1 MSGERTYRLEPLD
14 ASGVFLGLGLV
25 QCVLVGGGITVAV
38 VAISAGLPLIGAV
51 LPVAC
56 GAALSFARVG
66 GRPAWE
72 WLPLGGGWVV
82 RHLLWGERWFAPL
95 PLWPTQ
101 DDEAPPL
108 PPCLAGLSL
117 HNVAWHD
124 GVWLGCVRDIEWHTL
139 TAVVPVSAPRFVV
152 ESTGEQERLLAAWG
166 DVLGQFAG
174 DRGPVSHVGWSDL
187 VRPSSLEQH
196 VEWLGSLN
204 RAVAHPDATDSYTE
218 LVEVAGANSTV
229 HDVVVT
235 VTVSRDRLR
244 RRPDLADSDG
254 GRGGDGMETLQRAL
268 GSAVDALLRGLLSAG
283 MGASDPLDAHG
294 LQKLLRS
301 RIDLSAGVGGC
312 TTGRLAQRLGLVPQA
327 ASGPLV
333 VDTGW
338 RHLRVDAS
346 WQRTFW
352 VASWPRLAVPPCW
365 LEPFIAADVTRA
377 MTVVLV
383 PVSTHQS
390 RRRIERD
397 LVKLESDAA
406 TKEQQGRR
414 VDARHRRATDTLLE
428 REQELIAGFPEMA
441 YVGLVTVSASTEGQL
456 EDHSEVV
463 EQLARETG
471 LELRVLDGR
480 QDVAWA
486 AALPFGLAPKT
497 LLGS

>member
-1 MSGERTYRLEPLD
+1 
-14 ASGVFLGLGLV
+14 
-25 QCVLVGGGITVAV
+25 VG
-38 VAISAGLPLIGAV
+38 
-51 LPVAC
+51 
-56 GAALSFARVG
+56 
-66 GRPAWE
+66 
-72 WLPLGGGWVV
+72 
-82 RHLLWGERWFAPL
+82 
-95 PLWPTQ
+95 
-101 DDEAPPL
+101 
-108 PPCLAGLSL
+108 
-117 HNVAWHD
+117 
-124 GVWLGCVRDIEWHTL
+124 LGCVRDAERHTL

-187 VRPSSLEQH
+187 ARPSSLDQH
-196 VEWLGSLN
+196 IEWLGSLDQ
-204 RAVAHPDATDSYTE
+204 AAAHPDATDSYAE
-218 LVEVAGANSTV
+218 LVDVARANSTV

-244 RRPDLADSDG
+244 RRRDMADG
-254 GRGGDGMETLQRAL
+254 GGGEGGDGMITLQHAL
-268 GSAVDALLRGLLSAG
+268 GSAVDALLRGLMSAG
-283 MGASDPLDAHG
+283 IGASDPLDAPG

-301 RIDLSAGVGGC
+301 RIDPSAAAGGSA
-312 TTGRLAQRLGLVPQA
+312 TGRLAQRLGFVPQA
-327 ASGPLV
+327 SSGPLV

-365 LEPFIAADVTRA
+365 LEPFIAADVTRS

-441 YVGLVTVSASTEGQL
+441 YVGLVTVSARTEGEL
-456 EDHSEVV
+456 EDHSDVV

-471 LELRVLDGR
+471 VELRVLDGR